1 LRATL
6 QDRLRVVPT
15 RLSIYKKDKVKL
27 EKGGSV
33 KKESVKK
40 ESIESAVEV
49 LIYDYE
55 LAKPSV

>member
-1 LRATL
+1 
-6 QDRLRVVPT
+6 VPT